1 MQSSLL
7 ATCRARWIRRR
18 GSSGAGKK
26 LRVRVRNRHRNI
38 PAAVVSVFGRE
49 PLRQVMRVLGRSRG
63 LAPITA
69 AASAFI
75 TARRPCSS
83 SHRITDRRRRRAT
96 CPADQ
101 AARGSPGSSRLSS
114 SMSAALS
121 DRAVRGDR
129 STSWSDTTPRD
140 DYRLK
145 PRQGTYPGVTR
156 LAVGLPGVTVCP
168 QRCSPTPRVN
178 WLVQGQN
185 QPR

>member
-1 MQSSLL
+1 
-7 ATCRARWIRRR
+7 
-18 GSSGAGKK
+18 
-26 LRVRVRNRHRNI
+26 
-38 PAAVVSVFGRE
+38 
-49 PLRQVMRVLGRSRG
+49 
-63 LAPITA
+63 
-69 AASAFI
+69 
-75 TARRPCSS
+75 
-83 SHRITDRRRRRAT
+83 
-96 CPADQ
+96 
-101 AARGSPGSSRLSS
+101 
-114 SMSAALS
+114 MSAALS